1 LSECNWNAKRKL
13 YLVYQNRVMRRDRY
27 KHLKTATE
35 RRWMLKLPRLRFLRI
50 KSDLFLLDNFRK
62 KLKIAEGEIHENLNL
77 FLNFHLQIRYSR
89 RSVS

>member
-1 LSECNWNAKRKL
+1 
-13 YLVYQNRVMRRDRY
+13 
-27 KHLKTATE
+27 
-35 RRWMLKLPRLRFLRI
+35 MLKLPRLRFLRI